1 VLEEDVVFEEIK
13 RADHEPKRYSSYG
26 ASSRRGEGS
35 APEEAEGRAEDI
47 RGSLGPTCAGTCL
60 IGGEK
65 AYNEMV
71 RVLDL
76 DARTYFRVWL
86 LQQAP
91 SAYVSRDSDGCAN
104 YQLFVR
110 ASPSSREV
118 SLERKLSHQLRCPS
132 EELPATLDAPRYL
145 RGPSGEQKDFHY
157 SQGYRVDHL
166 WHNQAHKMAFTLQE
180 PTVVRIAAPVHRHLE
195 FAVALNQD
203 TGPYSHH
210 TVIRAEKEDHHTG
223 IFAQLEKGT
232 YHFKL
237 EFMSDAALLQ
247 LPCQTVHLEL
257 AMMSSK
263 QAKDRMHAARV
274 ASRPTQPRT
283 QFALADLFTES
294 TKSAVVMQ
302 KEEAIALEAVSAS
315 SRTL

>member
-1 VLEEDVVFEEIK
+1 MLQQGVSFEEIN
-13 RADHEPKRYSSYG
+13 RNAHMPKRYTRYG
-26 ASSRRGEGS
+26 GSSSRAEGT
-35 APEEAEGRAEDI
+35 APEEAEGRAEEVK
-47 RGSLGPTCAGTCL
+47 GALGPTCADACL

-86 LQQAP
+86 LQQP
-91 SAYVSRDSDGCAN
+91 SAYQSRDAEGCAN

-118 SLERKLSHQLRCPS
+118 SLDRKLSHQIRCPS
-132 EELPATLDAPRYL
+132 EELPATLDASRYL
-145 RGPSGEQKDFHY
+145 RGPSGAQKDFHY
-157 SQGYRVDHL
+157 SQAYRVDHL
-166 WHNQAHKMAFTLQE
+166 WHNQAHTMAFTLQE

-195 FAVALNQD
+195 FDIVLNQD
-203 TGPYSHH
+203 TGAYSHQ
-210 TVIRAEKEDHHTG
+210 TVIRAKKEDHHIA
-223 IFAQLEKGT
+223 IFAQLDPGS

-257 AMMSSK
+257 AMMTNTR
-263 QAKDRMHAARV
+263 AKERMQ
-274 ASRPTQPRT
+274 ASRTVSRPDR
-283 QFALADLFTES
+283 
-294 TKSAVVMQ
+294 KSVV
-302 KEEAIALEAVSAS
+302 
-315 SRTL
+315 

>member
-1 VLEEDVVFEEIK
+1 MEDIK
-13 RADHEPKRYSSYG
+13 KDKYKPTRYSRYG
-26 ASSRRGEGS
+26 ASSSRGQGA
-35 APEEAEGRAEDI
+35 APEEAEGRAEEVK
-47 RGSLGPTCAGTCL
+47 GSIGPTCAGSCL

-76 DARTYFRVWL
+76 DAQTYFRVWL
-86 LQQAP
+86 LQQPP
-91 SAYVSRDSDGCAN
+91 SAFESRGVDRCAN

-110 ASPSSREV
+110 ALPSSREV
-118 SLERKLSHQLRCPS
+118 SLERKLSHQIRCPS
-132 EELPATLDAPRYL
+132 EELPATLDAARYL
-145 RGPSGEQKDFHY
+145 RAPSGEQKDFHY

-180 PTVVRIAAPVHRHLE
+180 STVVRIAAPVHRHLE
-195 FAVALNQD
+195 FDIVLNQD
-203 TGPYSHH
+203 TGAYSHE
-210 TVIRAEKEDHHTG
+210 TVIRAKKEDHHIA

-257 AMMSSK
+257 AMMTSK
-263 QAKDRMHAARV
+263 RAK
-274 ASRPTQPRT
+274 
-283 QFALADLFTES
+283 
-294 TKSAVVMQ
+294 
-302 KEEAIALEAVSAS
+302 
-315 SRTL
+315 